1 MNKKIECSY
10 KDYFIDFIKSELL
23 NSDDFQI
30 EILKPIFIYYVIP
43 IIFLII
49 LLNFIATMLAV
60 YIMMKYII

>member
-1 MNKKIECSY
+1 MNKKIEGSY

-60 YIMMKYII
+60 YIMMKYFI

>member
-1 MNKKIECSY
+1 MGTCY

-43 IIFLII
+43 IICLII

-60 YIMMKYII
+60 YIMMKHII